1 MYSLGAKVFI
11 IIDTNIEI
19 LHRKWWKQKL
29 WTEYKHALI
38 NIIKGKKKF
47 KKCLARFKILLL
59 FGFHIKKTLK

>member
-19 LHRKWWKQKL
+19 LRRKWWKQKL

-38 NIIKGKKKF
+38 NIIIGKKIQKV
-47 KKCLARFKILLL
+47 
-59 FGFHIKKTLK
+59 FGSV